1 MQYGV
6 REETKVRKQE
16 IVKERIQ
23 CFRCQ
28 GIGHYKWECLNIKV
42 KKERRSE
49 EAIHAASLQKV

>member
-16 IVKERIQ
+16 IVEKRIR

-42 KKERRSE
+42 EKERRSE
-49 EAIHAASLQKV
+49 EAVCAASLQKV